1 VPGENDLWSTVLEFL
16 NGRAARV
23 TAQAVVLGAV
33 VGGAAAYAH
42 SGKTVTLLVD
52 GQRRTVDAGAD
63 TVQGLLSDE
72 HIDVTGRDIVAPGLN
87 SEVKDGEQVVVRFAR
102 PFTVNVDGV
111 THTYWT
117 TELTVDDALSAVGIR
132 ADGARLSASRS
143 MPLGRQGLDLAIS
156 TPKSVTITADGH
168 RRSVTTTAA
177 TVKDLLAEQGVT
189 LDGDDR
195 LSVAAAATVTD
206 HLAVTLTRITHR
218 RSSAVEVLPFTTTT
232 QRSSALFTGETKVVT
247 QGKPGARRAVYDL
260 VLADGKLTTKSLVSA
275 TVTAAPVAR
284 VVQVGTKAKPAATS
298 TTSTKSS
305 GGGGGGGSVGGGVD
319 GLNWAALAKCES
331 GGNPRAVNPA
341 GYYGL
346 YQFSLSTWAS
356 VGGSGNPINASAG
369 EQLYRAKLLYKRGGA
384 GQWGCGH
391 HLFD

>member
-1 VPGENDLWSTVLEFL
+1 VPGEFDVWSIVLEFL

-42 SGKTVTLLVD
+42 SGKSVTLLVD
-52 GQRRTVDAGAD
+52 GQRRTVDADAD

-87 SEVKDGEQVVVRFAR
+87 SEIKDGEQVVVRFAR
-102 PFTVNVDGV
+102 PFTVDVDGV
-111 THTYWT
+111 KHTYWT
-117 TELTVDDALSAVGIR
+117 TALTVDDALGAVGIR

-156 TPKSVTITADGH
+156 TPKGVTIAADGH
-168 RRSVTTTAA
+168 RRTVTTTVA

-195 LSVAAAATVTD
+195 LSVAAGTAVTD
-206 HLAVTLTRITHR
+206 HLSITLTRVSHR
-218 RSSAVEVLPFTTTT
+218 RSAVVEVVPFTTTQ
-232 QRSSALFTGETKVVT
+232 QRTSALFAGQTKVVA
-247 QGKPGARRAVYDL
+247 QGKPGARRVVYDL

-275 TVTAAPVAR
+275 TVTTAPVTK
-284 VVQVGTKAKPAATS
+284 VVQVGTKAKPA
-298 TTSTKSS
+298 TTTTTPKKSS
-305 GGGGGGGSVGGGVD
+305 GGGGGSVGGGVD
-319 GLNWAALAKCES
+319 SLNWTALATCES

-356 VGGSGNPINASAG
+356 VGGSGNPINASPA

-384 GQWGCGH
+384 AQWGCGH